1 MKFSVKGFAIT
12 SAILW
17 SASIFLVGM
26 AGIIWPSYGIDFL
39 QVVSSIYPG
48 YKIDG
53 DVTSVLIGSL
63 YGAVDAGIGGAV
75 FAWIYNCC
83 TD

>member
-17 SASIFLVGM
+17 SGSIFLVGM
-26 AGIIWPSYGIDFL
+26 AGIIWPSYGVDFL
-39 QVVSSIYPG
+39 KVVSSIYPG
-48 YKIDG
+48 YKVGG
-53 DVTSVLIGSL
+53 DVASVFIGTL

-75 FAWIYNCC
+75 FAWIYNFCA
-83 TD
+83 D